1 MSLKFTGFIL
11 AGAMM
16 LSLSSFAADEPVPVT
31 NALLDGSE
39 AEMLVWMREEEKLA
53 RDVYITLYER
63 WGTRVFNNI
72 SNSEQKHMDALLT
85 MLNTYGITD
94 PITDDTVGV
103 FADPVLDELYD
114 KLIADGDVSALD
126 ALYVGGFIEEL
137 DIKDLWDAIDGS
149 THADITAAYE
159 NLLAGSYKHLNA
171 FVNQIEQSGI
181 DYQAQYLSQ
190 SEVDAILGQP
200 SSMTAEMADGSWMVS
215 GHNGEGVIID
225 ITVDGQFVMY
235 WYTYDA
241 EGNQMW
247 LVGVAEE
254 SSETQVHMT
263 LNHYTGP
270 VFGSGF
276 NSDDQVE
283 ELWGEVNINFRDCS
297 VADFDYES
305 VTGFGAGHLEIE
317 RIYYVAGSLCQPE

>member
-1 MSLKFTGFIL
+1 MNLKLTGFIL
-11 AGAMM
+11 TGAMM
-16 LSLSSFAADEPVPVT
+16 LSFSSFAADEPVPVT
-31 NALLDGSE
+31 NALLDGAE

-63 WGTRVFNNI
+63 WGTRIFNNI

-85 MLNTYGITD
+85 MLVAYDIDD

-114 KLIADGDVSALD
+114 KLVADGDASALD

-137 DIKDLWDAIDGS
+137 DIKDLWDAIDES
-149 THADITAAYE
+149 THADITAVYE
-159 NLLAGSYKHLNA
+159 SLLAGSYKHLNA
-171 FVNQIEQSGI
+171 FVTQIEQNGI
-181 DYQAQYLSQ
+181 DYEAQYLSQ

-200 SSMTAEMADGSWMVS
+200 SSMTADMADGSWMVS

-225 ITVDGQFVMY
+225 ITVDGKFVMY

-247 LVGVAEE
+247 LVGVANE
-254 SSETQVHMT
+254 SSEAHVHLT
-263 LNHYTGP
+263 LNRYTGP
-270 VFGSGF
+270 IFGSGF
-276 NSDDQVE
+276 NSDDRVE

-297 VADFDYES
+297 VADFEYDS
-305 VTGFGAGHLEIE
+305 ITGFGSGHLEIE
-317 RIYYVAGSLCQPE
+317 RVYYVAGSLCQPE